1 MKKKSNNISN
11 SHIKKNSKSQ
21 FKKNQK
27 HKISPLCFN
36 KCVEW
41 DLMISF
47 SQNKTTYSNVRIILL
62 IYIFRI

>member
-1 MKKKSNNISN
+1 MKKKSNNIQNSN
-11 SHIKKNSKSQ
+11 MKKNNKNQIKKE
-21 FKKNQK
+21 QK

-62 IYIFRI
+62 ISNF

>member
-1 MKKKSNNISN
+1 MKKKSNNTQNSN
-11 SHIKKNSKSQ
+11 MKKNNKNQIKKE
-21 FKKNQK
+21 QK

-62 IYIFRI
+62 ISNF

>member
-11 SHIKKNSKSQ
+11 SNMKKNSKSQ

-27 HKISPLCFN
+27 PKISPLCFN

-41 DLMISF
+41 ELLISY

-62 IYIFRI
+62 VIFRI